1 MGEKR
6 LRKPSAAL
14 TQILADNIREYRKV
28 KHLSQEELADAC
40 ELHRTYIGS
49 VERGE
54 RNVTL
59 STLEV
64 VAKALGVTVVELL
77 TRNPREKVNVSSG
90 VSRYVEAIRQRGL
103 SIYDKLESSN
113 SDCWIPT
120 PALETILNEELSG
133 ISLAGLPIRT
143 RSKVIKE
150 HVCQCLGYPVPRSFK
165 KTLPRFPGQLFD
177 TYVQKSNNLQIW
189 NEELVPSRRYVLIRV
204 SGEGIITKVKVV
216 TGESLAL
223 LDTTGTL
230 TQKYQARL
238 IPGTTTKELVTPEDT
253 DWLRPFVRGGVN
265 LRTIASP
272 INHPRD
278 GQLLPIAELFE
289 RLCPLLGITF
299 SASGWDQERNRGASL
314 HRLVCERLGYADYR
328 DDGRFPDIRQ
338 QLLEVKLQTS
348 PTIDLGLICP
358 DSTDALDVPDI
369 GGRQIRH
376 CDVRYALFYAKRYKD
391 DVLLTHLFLTTG
403 EQLFSRF
410 PKFQGRGLNTK
421 LQLPLPAD
429 FFD

>member
-1 MGEKR
+1 MGEKK

-40 ELHRTYIGS
+40 ELHRTYVGS

-64 VAKALGVTVVELL
+64 VAKALGVSVIELL
-77 TRNPREKVNVSSG
+77 TRKQREKRNVSSG
-90 VSRYVEAIRQRGL
+90 VSRYVEAIRDSGL
-103 SIYDKLESSN
+103 SIYDKIESGD
-113 SDCWIPT
+113 SDYWIPT
-120 PALETILNEELSG
+120 PALETIFNEGLAG

-143 RSKVIKE
+143 RSKVIKGY
-150 HVCQCLGYPVPRSFK
+150 VCHCLGYPVPRSFK
-165 KTLPRFPGQLFD
+165 KTLPRFPGQMFD

-189 NEELVPSRRYVLIRV
+189 NEELSPNRRYVLIRI

-216 TGESLAL
+216 TGDSLAL

-238 IPGTTTKELVTPEDT
+238 IPGATTKELVTLEDT
-253 DWLRPFVRGGVN
+253 DWLRPFVRGGQS
-265 LRTIASP
+265 LKTITSP
-272 INHPRD
+272 INHPKD

-289 RLCPLLGITF
+289 RLCPLLGTTF
-299 SASGWDQERNRGASL
+299 PASGWDQERNRGATL

-328 DDGRFPDIRQ
+328 DDGRFPDVRQ

-358 DSTDALDVPDI
+358 DSTDALDVPKI
-369 GGRQIRH
+369 GGRQVRH
-376 CDVRYALFYAKRYKD
+376 CDVRYALFYAKRDRD
-391 DVLLTHLFLTTG
+391 DVQLTHLFLTTG
-403 EQLFSRF
+403 EGLFPRF
-410 PKFQGRGLNTK
+410 PKFQGKGLNTK
-421 LQLPLPAD
+421 LQLSLPAD